1 MDAEETGIIAGPR
14 RQEGLLAW
22 SLLEGAW
29 LALVVAVVGF
39 ATMVTGR
46 AWVALFGLHG
56 LAGLHVVRADRT
68 RLREWFRPSRRAVG
82 LGIAGGLALLAFNV
96 GYAWVLDRL
105 GFAPPDIPEML
116 RGMLPMPLVYLW
128 AAGLAPIVEELY
140 FRGRLLEALEARTG
154 AWTPALVTSV
164 LFAAIHMI
172 PEFFPAL
179 LVFALALWG
188 LKKRTGG
195 LVAPIIA
202 HMINNLVALF

>member
-39 ATMVTGR
+39 GYAATHR
-46 AWVALFGLHG
+46 EWVLLFGLHG
-56 LAGLHVVRADRT
+56 LVGIHVLRANRGQ
-68 RLREWFRPSRRAVG
+68 LRDWLGPSRRAVG
-82 LGIAGGLALLAFNV
+82 LGVAGGLGLLAFNAAY
-96 GYAWVLDRL
+96 GWVIERL
-105 GFAPPDIPEML
+105 GFVPPDVPEML
-116 RGMLPMPLVYLW
+116 RGMLPMPLVVLW
-128 AAGLAPIVEELY
+128 AVVLAPIVEELY
-140 FRGRLLEALEARTG
+140 FRGRFLEALEARAG
-154 AWTPALVTSV
+154 SWTPAVVTSV

-179 LVFALALWG
+179 LVFAFTLWG
-188 LKKRTGG
+188 LKKKTGG

>member
-1 MDAEETGIIAGPR
+1 MDAEETGIIAGPPR
-14 RQEGLLAW
+14 REGMLAW

-29 LALVVAVVGF
+29 LALVVAIVGF
-39 ATMVTGR
+39 SVMATGQT
-46 AWVALFGLHG
+46 WIALFGLHG
-56 LAGLHVVRADRT
+56 LVGLHVLRADRAK
-68 RLREWFRPSRRAVG
+68 LREWLRPSRRAVG
-82 LGIAGGLALLAFNV
+82 LGVAGGLALLAFNA
-96 GYAWVLDRL
+96 GYGWVIERL
-105 GFAPPDIPEML
+105 GFSPPDVPEML
-116 RGMLPMPLVYLW
+116 RGMLPMPLVVLW
-128 AAGLAPIVEELY
+128 AAVLAPIVEELY
-140 FRGRLLEALEARTG
+140 FRGRFLEALEARTG
-154 AWTPALVTSV
+154 SWTPAVVTSV

>member
-1 MDAEETGIIAGPR
+1 MDAEETGIIAVPPR
-14 RQEGLLAW
+14 REGLLAW

-29 LALVVAVVGF
+29 LALVVAIVGF
-39 ATMVTGR
+39 ATMATGR

-56 LAGLHVVRADRT
+56 LVGLHVVRADRK
-68 RLREWFRPSRRAVG
+68 RLRAWFRPSPRAVG
-82 LGIAGGLALLAFNV
+82 LGIAGGLGLLACNA
-96 GYAWVLDRL
+96 GYGWVIEKL
-105 GFAPPDIPEML
+105 GFAPPDVPEML
-116 RGMLPMPLVYLW
+116 RGMLPMPLVVLW
-128 AAGLAPIVEELY
+128 AAVLAPVVEELY
-140 FRGRLLEALEARTG
+140 FRGRFLEVLEARTG
-154 AWTPALVTSV
+154 PWTPMVVTSV

-179 LVFALALWG
+179 LVFAVALWG